1 MNELDKFDRYTGSK
15 EDIRT
20 GFGGDWT
27 DHKVGRGQAIDR
39 RDVPIY
45 GEKVRNLEYSRA
57 LMHDLEGLIIR
68 KDMRDKSPNEMP
80 DNLNTDAEFRE
91 KGAKYLQDIVK
102 RFNPNKQNEFYRLLS
117 NMENVFRLGGEDRGR
132 ELYNKTHKDMQ
143 NFLQENL
150 TSPMEPVKLRRIE
163 DKVMDGFIQQ
173 DTKYNMGE

>member
-1 MNELDKFDRYTGSK
+1 MDELDKVNKYTGNV
-15 EDIRT
+15 EDMRT

-27 DHKVGRGQAIDR
+27 EYNVGRGQAIDR
-39 RDVPIY
+39 HY
-45 GEKVRNLEYSRA
+45 GRGGTKDENLDYSRA
-57 LMHDLEGLIIR
+57 LMHDLEWLIIG

-80 DNLNTDAEFRE
+80 DNLNTDAEYRE

-117 NMENVFRLGGEDRGR
+117 NMENVFKLGGEDRGR